1 MMLKDLQHSPEK
13 KKNMMGQVC
22 ESFHYENTSIQ
33 IY

>member
-1 MMLKDLQHSPEK
+1 MLKDLQHSPE